1 MKIYNSITELVGRTP
16 IIRLKRIEEKQ
27 ELDFNLFAKLESFN
41 PAGSAKDRVGLAMIR
56 DAESKGLL
64 KAGGTII
71 EPTSGNTGIG
81 LVMAADALGYKVI
94 LTMPETMSVER
105 RNLLKAYGAELVLTE
120 GAKGMQGA
128 VDKAEELHREIQGSI
143 IAGQFYNPANPKIH
157 YETTG
162 PEIYEDMDGKVDI
175 FVAGIGT
182 GGTLS
187 GVGRYLKE
195 KNPQVKIIGV
205 EPASSPLISQGK
217 SGPHG
222 LQGIGAN
229 FIPENLDREIF
240 DEIITVS
247 EEEGYAAGRS
257 IARSEGILVGISAG
271 AALHAAITAGSR
283 AENRGKNVVAF
294 LPDTGERYLSTP
306 MFAEIEK

>member
-16 IIRLKRIEEKQ
+16 IVRLNGIEKKQ
-27 ELDFNLFAKLESFN
+27 ELPFSLFAKLESFN

-143 IAGQFYNPANPKIH
+143 IAGQFYNPANPKAH

-162 PEIYEDMDGKVDI
+162 PELYEDMDGKLDI
-175 FVAGIGT
+175 FVAGVGT

-195 KNPQVKIIGV
+195 KNPQVKIIAV
-205 EPASSPLISQGK
+205 EPSSSPLISQGK

-247 EEEGYAAGRS
+247 EEEAYAAGRS
-257 IARSEGILVGISAG
+257 IARTEGILVGISAG
-271 AALHAAITAGSR
+271 AALHAAIKVGSR

-306 MFAEIEK
+306 MFAEAEK